1 MKSIFWRLVVS
12 LTILVFVAI
21 EGGGF

>member
-1 MKSIFWRLVVS
+1 MKSVFWRLVVS